1 MAPSFAVLARR
12 AAAALATAAV
22 LGAAAAPAAFADSAA
37 PAAAPSPSP
46 AKLPAGLY
54 GATSPEYDGVWRQ
67 SLALLAQDTVGLR
80 PAASAVDWLTGQQ
93 CADGSFA
100 AFRADPA
107 KPCAAK
113 TMRDTNQTGA
123 AVQALAALGGHGDA
137 VKKAVGW
144 LKSVQNKDGGWSSMA
159 GSASDANS
167 TSVVIGALVAAGE
180 KPAAVTSEEGGKS
193 PFDALLT
200 FQLGCRAKSAER
212 GAFAFQPKDGAL
224 APNADAT
231 AAAALGALG
240 EGFVVTPA
248 GKDTVTPVRP
258 LTCKDGADSQGDD
271 GKGKGSADA
280 GARKVAAGGA
290 DAYLVAQLDANGQ
303 HLLSAMPG
311 AEDQPD
317 VGNTADT
324 VLALA
329 AGAHGA
335 AAQKPLKWLEQHAA
349 DWAKQNGPA
358 AYAQLVLAAHATGTD
373 PRAFGGTDLV
383 AALNATGPAP
393 AAGQKQG
400 KSADA
405 KDTEDSG
412 SGMGIWWVVGVGLA
426 VGAGIGFLLS
436 GRKKKNAL

>member
-12 AAAALATAAV
+12 AAVALATAAV
-22 LGAAAAPAAFADSAA
+22 LGTAAAPAAFADSAA
-37 PAAAPSPSP
+37 PAAPSPSP

-54 GATSPEYDGVWRQ
+54 GAASPEYDGVWRQ

-137 VKKAVGW
+137 VKKALGW
-144 LKSVQNKDGGWSSMA
+144 LRSVQNKDGGWGSTA
-159 GSASDANS
+159 GSPSDANS
-167 TSVVIGALVAAGE
+167 TSVVIGALAAAGAD
-180 KPAAVTSEEGGKS
+180 PVTVTSGKGGKS
-193 PFDALLT
+193 PYDALLT
-200 FQLGCRAKSAER
+200 FQLSCAAKSAER
-212 GAFAFQPKDGAL
+212 GAFAYQPKDGVL

-240 EGFVVTPA
+240 KGFVVAPA
-248 GKDTVTPVRP
+248 GNDSHAPIRP
-258 LTCKDGADSQGDD
+258 LTCKDEGKDGQGGDD
-271 GKGKGSADA
+271 RGSADA
-280 GARKVAAGGA
+280 GARKAAARGA

-329 AGAHGA
+329 AGAHGT

-358 AYAQLVLAAHATGTD
+358 AYAQLVLAAHATGAD

-393 AAGQKQG
+393 AAGQG
-400 KSADA
+400 KNADA
-405 KDTEDSG
+405 KDKEDGG
-412 SGMGIWWVVGVGLA
+412 SGISVWWIVGIGLA
-426 VGAGIGFLLS
+426 IGAGIGFLLS
-436 GRKKKNAL
+436 GRMKKNSL

>member
-22 LGAAAAPAAFADSAA
+22 LGTAAAPAAFADSAA

-54 GATSPEYDGVWRQ
+54 GAASPEYDGVWRQ

-100 AFRADPA
+100 AFRADQA
-107 KPCAAK
+107 KPCTAK

-159 GSASDANS
+159 GSPSDANS
-167 TSVVIGALVAAGE
+167 TSVVIGALVAAGAN
-180 KPAAVTSEEGGKS
+180 PATVTSGKGGKS
-193 PFDALLT
+193 PYDALLT
-200 FQLGCRAKSAER
+200 FQLSCAAKSKER

-231 AAAALGALG
+231 AAAALGTLG
-240 EGFVVTPA
+240 KGFVVAPT
-248 GKDTVTPVRP
+248 GKDANTPIRP
-258 LTCKDGADSQGDD
+258 LTCKDEGESSQ
-271 GKGKGSADA
+271 GSADA
-280 GARKVAAGGA
+280 GARKAAAGGA

-329 AGAHGA
+329 AGAHGT

-373 PRAFGGTDLV
+373 PRSFGGTDLV

-393 AAGQKQG
+393 AAGQEQG
-400 KSADA
+400 KNADA
-405 KDTEDSG
+405 KDSEDGG
-412 SGMGIWWVVGVGLA
+412 SGISVWWVVGVGLA